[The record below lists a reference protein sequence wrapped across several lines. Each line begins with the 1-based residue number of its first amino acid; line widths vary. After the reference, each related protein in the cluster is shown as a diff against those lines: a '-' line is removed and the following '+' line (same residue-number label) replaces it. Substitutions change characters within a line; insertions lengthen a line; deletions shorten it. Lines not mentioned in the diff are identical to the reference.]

1 MSLLYFFNVF
11 KKEYLFRLFLILYI
25 YYREG
30 GNIKIDW
37 FFILCNIV
45 SVFNMVINFIYLKW
59 FLVYFM
65 DGVNFLIL

>member
-11 KKEYLFRLFLILYI
+11 KKGFLFRLFLILYI
-25 YYREG
+25 YYWEG
-30 GNIKIDW
+30 GIKIDW
-37 FFILCNIV
+37 FFIMCNIV